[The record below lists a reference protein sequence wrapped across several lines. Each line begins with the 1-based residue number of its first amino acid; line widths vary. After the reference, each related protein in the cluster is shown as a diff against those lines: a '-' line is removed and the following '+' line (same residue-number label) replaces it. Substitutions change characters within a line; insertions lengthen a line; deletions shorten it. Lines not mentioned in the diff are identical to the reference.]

1 MLTAAVLPGSMIAQ
15 TQVPTE
21 QVIFRISGCLGTMPR
36 SVNGYVPQGIDLSND
51 ETTMQILEKAV
62 HFAQLKCPQKYPFGD
77 ITVLLFQKDRRGF
90 NILWVSAHNY
100 DANKLTWPE
109 YKNRARESRLA
120 QEKKAEEEKKRLE
133 LKEAARRGEEG
144 QEQVVFSI
152 ITCGEMSFDSKKI
165 RCDVPQGIDLGD
177 EKKTHS
183 ILEEA
188 GRFAKEKCLKERYA
202 TRIYLYQSSERYPGQ
217 YKDDY
222 VVTADLTTWGNKFH
236 INYYENKIVKK
247 RLEEEQLRRQIEE
260 KLVAEERRRQEEE
273 RKRIEMETIKAKEE
287 KERQEALKRLNEF
300 VSKYGV
306 KEWPSSQA
314 LYANPFVYEGK
325 TIAIFANFSQMVS
338 PTQGYF
344 LGADSKSGDFDLIV
358 VSDIPKGLFTSKTLV
373 ILACRVLGKT
383 EVKVPLFG
391 GTASAPHL
399 KFVGVYICKD
409 WGCKD
414 ILPTKKK

>member
-1 MLTAAVLPGSMIAQ
+1 MLTAGLLSGSVIAQ
-15 TQVPTE
+15 TQVTFTITE
-21 QVIFRISGCLGTMPR
+21 CRFPLGMIVGHV
-36 SVNGYVPQGIDLSND
+36 SQEIDLSND
-51 ETTMQILEKAV
+51 TIARQILEQA
-62 HFAQLKCPQKYPFGD
+62 LK
-77 ITVLLFQKDRRGF
+77 
-90 NILWVSAHNY
+90 
-100 DANKLTWPE
+100 
-109 YKNRARESRLA
+109 
-120 QEKKAEEEKKRLE
+120 
-133 LKEAARRGEEG
+133 
-144 QEQVVFSI
+144 
-152 ITCGEMSFDSKKI
+152 
-165 RCDVPQGIDLGD
+165 
-177 EKKTHS
+177 
-183 ILEEA
+183 
-188 GRFAKEKCLKERYA
+188 FAKEKCRVEYY
-202 TRIYLYQSSERYPGQ
+202 RICLRKSIDKCDP
-217 YKDDY
+217 
-222 VVTADLTTWGNKFH
+222 WGRGGSVWAEYDNKKL
-236 INYYENKIVKK
+236 IWSKYENLALKK
-247 RLEEEQLRRQIEE
+247 RLEEEAMASGTIRPLPGNKFLFYLGIDSETGVKFWNITRSRSNKCEADLTSGNAYLYGEVPNTVSLLNDKIVRSLFIAGSNTFLDNCKEF
-260 KLVAEERRRQEEE
+260 VERRRETNARIYITLIPEDYKAQYQDGEVKFNPRLAWARIFFHAKNGALNIEEITNFVSIAE
-273 RKRIEMETIKAKEE
+273 QDKIKKEQQE
-287 KERQEALKRLNEF
+287 KERKEVTARFNEF
-300 VSKYGV
+300 VAKYGV